1 MAVYEGARTRGTALP
16 AGARPVVQRR
26 HARIPERARRR
37 GRPVTVVLAVIVV
50 LLFFGLLYL
59 TQTLQ
64 AAVTSYQI
72 SNLLLD
78 RQTLQQ
84 ELQSQQGDVAQ
95 WGSEPQVLGW
105 AGQEG
110 LLRLGKPLRLP
121 SR

>member
-1 MAVYEGARTRGTALP
+1 MAVYQGARTHGTALP
-16 AGARPVVQRR
+16 TGARAVVARR

-37 GRPVTVVLAVIVV
+37 GRPVIIVLAVIVV
-50 LLFFGLLYL
+50 VLFFGLLYL

-72 SNLLLD
+72 SNILLE

-110 LLRLGKPLRLP
+110 LLRLGNKLRLP
-121 SR
+121 AR